1 MDEKDAALKA
11 YNNIYLE
18 IIMRYKEQIEER
30 EGLYLADLPKLV
42 TPNDE
47 NVILLAKELQGNFP
61 VFDYDA
67 NFPEAARLAYEY
79 VRNRITPISLPIQ
92 FWLRPAQ
99 TIRYS
104 AGDFFD
110 KAVLLCSLLIA
121 MGNVSSRVIV
131 VAKNEERA
139 FVVYAEFGGGLIAID
154 LEKGVK
160 DYGSIDSLLKEL
172 KVDSNEDTT
181 AYEFNDKMYRDIV

>member
-1 MDEKDAALKA
+1 MDENDALKA

-18 IIMRYKEQIEER
+18 IIMRYKEQIEEK

-42 TPNDE
+42 TPSDE
-47 NVILLAKELQGNFP
+47 NVILLAKEIQGNFP
-61 VFDYDA
+61 VFNYDE
-67 NFPEAARLAYEY
+67 NFPDAARLTYEY
-79 VRNRITPISLPIQ
+79 VKNKITLISLPIQ

-104 AGDFFD
+104 AGDVFD

-121 MGNVSSRVIV
+121 MGNISSRIIV
-131 VAKNEERA
+131 VAKETERT
-139 FVVYAEFGGGLIAID
+139 FIVYAEFKKRLIVID
-154 LEKGVK
+154 LEKGVR
-160 DYGSIDSLLKEL
+160 DFPNLDEVLKEL
-172 KVDSNEDTT
+172 NVDGDEDTA

>member
-1 MDEKDAALKA
+1 MDENDTLKA

-18 IIMRYKEQIEER
+18 IIMRYKEQIEEK
-30 EGLYLADLPKLV
+30 ESLYLADLPKLV

-47 NVILLAKELQGNFP
+47 NVVLLAKEMQSNFP
-61 VFDYDA
+61 VFNYDE

-79 VRNRITPISLPIQ
+79 TRDKITQISLPIQ

-104 AGDFFD
+104 AGDIFD

-121 MGNVSSRVIV
+121 MGNVSSRIIV
-131 VAKNEERA
+131 VARETERS
-139 FVVYAEFGGGLIAID
+139 FIVYAEFKNRLIVID

-160 DYGSIDSLLKEL
+160 EVTSLDAVLKEL
-172 KVDSNEDTT
+172 KVDSDEDTT